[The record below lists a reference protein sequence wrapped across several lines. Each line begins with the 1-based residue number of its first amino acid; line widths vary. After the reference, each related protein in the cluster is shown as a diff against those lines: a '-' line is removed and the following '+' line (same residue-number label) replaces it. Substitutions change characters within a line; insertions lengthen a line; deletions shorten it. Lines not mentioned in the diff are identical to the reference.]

1 MNWRASITRVT
12 YVSQEQKT
20 FKKMQIKVNFEPNI
34 ITAKVYGRQKKFWPI
49 IVSGT
54 LNSLRGRES

>member
-1 MNWRASITRVT
+1 
-12 YVSQEQKT
+12 
-20 FKKMQIKVNFEPNI
+20 MQIKVNFEPNI

-54 LNSLRGRES
+54 LNSLRTRES